1 MKWYHHLSLMKLHI
15 ISSCII
21 TCHRCHLLIRC
32 WSNCKHCYCNVFCSH
47 HFHIA
52 SQQQEQDYP
61 YDDPPEEAL
70 AGAHQ
75 GGELEVIRAQNHLLY
90 HSVLHCNRNALVILE
105 ELFDH
110 FLQCVVL
117 KMLWKILESRM
128 IFKEHFLQWI
138 QMLTFWKILESP
150 IQQRRSQCREGR
162 HRWGIGACS
171 VLLPDHMIIMMI
183 RAFHVK
189 HDDNMMITMMII
201 IMITWLWWW

>member
-1 MKWYHHLSLMKLHI
+1 MSI
-15 ISSCII
+15 IFE
-21 TCHRCHLLIRC
+21 
-32 WSNCKHCYCNVFCSH
+32 N
-47 HFHIA
+47 
-52 SQQQEQDYP
+52 
-61 YDDPPEEAL
+61 PPEEAL

-75 GGELEVIRAQNHLLY
+75 GGELEVVRTQNHLLY
-90 HSVLHCNRNALVILE
+90 HRVLHWNRNALVILK

-117 KMLWKILESRM
+117 KMWFQMLWKILESRM

-189 HDDNMMITMMII
+189 HDDNNDDYHNDHMIMMMIT
-201 IMITWLWWW
+201 